1 MRRSRIDLVA
11 ALCAIA
17 LIAGCFSINVNV
29 YFDQQKAEKALDKV
43 IDKTG
48 YPGQTPKTDAPPAPE
63 KHGCV
68 PADPDS
74 SDSALAV
81 LNRAL
86 CFVADGFC
94 STAEAAEEFKLD
106 VESPAI
112 NKIAERMKERWEKWL
127 EAGFQRGNLGD
138 SKEAQFV
145 IRNMNGVT
153 DEKMRADFKKAVA
166 EEAADHDA
174 LILEIAKAN
183 NLGKDA
189 CEKIRKALA
198 NRYRARAQKGWWV
211 EDDEGKWT
219 QKAD

>member
-1 MRRSRIDLVA
+1 MRRSRTDLIV
-11 ALCAIA
+11 ALCAFA

-29 YFDQQKAEKALDKV
+29 YFDQQKAEKAVDTV
-43 IDKTG
+43 IDKTNF
-48 YPGQTPKTDAPPAPE
+48 PSATPKESAPTPPDR
-63 KHGCV
+63 HGFV
-68 PADPDS
+68 PAAPRIAG
-74 SDSALAV
+74 SALAL

-86 CFVADGFC
+86 LAASDGLC
-94 STAEAAEEFKLD
+94 TPVEAAEEFKLD

-112 NKIAERMKERWEKWL
+112 NKITDRMKERWEKWL
-127 EAGFQRGNLGD
+127 EAGFQRGNLGV

-145 IRNMNGVT
+145 IRNLNGVN

-166 EEAADHDA
+166 EETADHDE
-174 LILEIAKAN
+174 LFREIAKAN

-189 CEKIRKALA
+189 VDKIRGAFA

-219 QKAD
+219 QKAE